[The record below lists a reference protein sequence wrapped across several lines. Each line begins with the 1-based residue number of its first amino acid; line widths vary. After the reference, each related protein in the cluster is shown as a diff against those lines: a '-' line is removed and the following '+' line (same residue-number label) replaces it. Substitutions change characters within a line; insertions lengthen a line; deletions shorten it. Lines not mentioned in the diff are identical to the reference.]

1 MELPL
6 TNTSSVRA
14 KSGAA
19 LALDK
24 HAPRAAHDQTDLTA
38 LAPYMLLMMMRN
50 ITSDG
55 FVVEDPA
62 NPGQYSLPGCVIA
75 APSFP
80 ANTPGVDQD
89 YVFNWVRDAAIT
101 ALEIAA
107 AGLPAMPDGGGVQML
122 ND

>member
-1 MELPL
+1 M

-62 NPGQYSLPGCVIA
+62 TPGQYSLPGCVIA

-80 ANTPGVDQD
+80 RYVSHPLAVLSGVCIRLPQT
-89 YVFNWVRDAAIT
+89 VQLT
-101 ALEIAA
+101 A
-107 AGLPAMPDGGGVQML
+107 PQ
-122 ND
+122 